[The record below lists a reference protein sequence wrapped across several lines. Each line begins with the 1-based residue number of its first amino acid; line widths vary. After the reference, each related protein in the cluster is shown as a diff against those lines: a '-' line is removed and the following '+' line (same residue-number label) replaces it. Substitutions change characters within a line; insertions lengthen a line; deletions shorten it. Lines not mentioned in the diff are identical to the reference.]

1 MIVNYKILYRHF
13 LIALCRKTPILFAFN
28 ADRQLVAGLLQ
39 AREEAE
45 HEPEMQRAANSLPG
59 AAVSPSR
66 PLFPFLP
73 AATDG
78 EHDLATTLAVSP
90 TDPCILPRKVISY
103 RYHLDITFLGRVP

>member
-39 AREEAE
+39 DREEAE
-45 HEPEMQRAANSLPG
+45 LSRNAAGGELSAG
-59 AAVSPSR
+59 RGVSPSR

-78 EHDLATTLAVSP
+78 EHDLATTLAFSP
-90 TDPCILPRKVISY
+90 TDPCILSRKVISY